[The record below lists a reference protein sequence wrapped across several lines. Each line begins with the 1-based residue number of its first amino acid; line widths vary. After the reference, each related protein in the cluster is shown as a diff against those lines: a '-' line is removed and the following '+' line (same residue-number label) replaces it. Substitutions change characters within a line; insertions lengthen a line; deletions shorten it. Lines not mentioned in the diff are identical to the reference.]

1 MKCEFMVGDFAITT
15 HDRDLTEKY
24 RGLTCHVVDVDDCCD
39 GFVRI
44 VFDEDPNGE
53 PGRTYI
59 AGTEVL
65 THLCGDEPDCE
76 TISEFLND
84 M

>member
-1 MKCEFMVGDFAITT
+1 MKCEFMVGDFAMT
-15 HDRDLTEKY
+15 RDVEGLTKRY
-24 RGLTCHVVDVDDCCD
+24 RGLTCRVVEVDDD
-39 GFVRI
+39 WQVRI
-44 VFDEDPNGE
+44 VFDEDPNGK

-59 AGTEVL
+59 ANTEDL

>member
-1 MKCEFMVGDFAITT
+1 MECEFMVGDLAITT
-15 HDRDLTEKY
+15 YNKYIYERY
-24 RGLTCHVVDVDDCCD
+24 RGLTCRVVEVDDD
-39 GFVRI
+39 WQVRI

-59 AGTEVL
+59 TDTEVL
-65 THLCGDEPDCE
+65 THLCGDESDCE